1 MRCWCVRAQSVEDR
15 NHKVRIAL
23 GNGLRMDIW
32 AKFQQRFGI
41 NRVGEIYAA
50 TEGNSALLNVHNRV
64 GVVGRASPFLVSKYT
79 FIVCIMLTADA
90 QTDRHI
96 VFDCLI
102 IANTQLCNRFDWC
115 KS

>member
-1 MRCWCVRAQSVEDR
+1 MRRGCVRAQSVEDR

-50 TEGNSALLNVHNRV
+50 TEGNSALLNTHNRV
-64 GVVGRASPFLVSKYT
+64 GVVGRASPFLVNNTLSLFASYSQ
-79 FIVCIMLTADA
+79 LTLR
-90 QTDRHI
+90 QIKTL
-96 VFDCLI
+96 FLI
-102 IANTQLCNRFDWC
+102 T
-115 KS
+115 